1 MVDDFVR
8 PFVARWRLLA
18 LALVGG
24 ALLALGAA
32 AVWPRSYTATVSF
45 TPEQSTGGSIGG
57 SLAGA
62 LGSLSDGLGSVA
74 GNLPGGLAAA
84 AGGGNGLTP
93 DFFAGVLK
101 SRELLDSTVAST
113 YRDPAGGAPR
123 TLVAILKPR
132 GATPARRAGNARRRL
147 EKKAVVTIDRRSTIV
162 TLAVTLGDPQLAA
175 DVANRMAELLNVYN
189 LERRQSSSREQR
201 RFVETRL
208 ARAEQ
213 ELRQAEQA
221 LTLFLAENRRY
232 QGSPT
237 LEQRA
242 MRLATD
248 ARVRQDLVLGLRK
261 SYEDARIAEVRDT
274 PVLSIVDHGAPPD
287 RPTNPRPLLWTV
299 LGAVLGLML
308 AGAYVLLDAART
320 RRGVGLPAPAAAYPD
335 GVRSPTA
342 ALRREPVEAI
352 EPGVWAER
360 RGPAPR
366 SSER

>member
-1 MVDDFVR
+1 
-8 PFVARWRLLA
+8 
-18 LALVGG
+18 
-24 ALLALGAA
+24 
-32 AVWPRSYTATVSF
+32 
-45 TPEQSTGGSIGG
+45 
-57 SLAGA
+57 
-62 LGSLSDGLGSVA
+62 
-74 GNLPGGLAAA
+74 
-84 AGGGNGLTP
+84 
-93 DFFAGVLK
+93 VLK
-101 SRELLDSTVAST
+101 SRELLDSTITSR

-123 TLVAILKPR
+123 PLLAILKPR

-147 EKKAVVTIDRRSTIV
+147 EKKAVVTIDRRSSIV
-162 TLAVTLGDPQLAA
+162 TLAVTLNDPQLAA
-175 DVANRMAELLNVYN
+175 DVANRMADLLNVYN

-213 ELRQAEQA
+213 ELRESERA
-221 LTLFLAENRRY
+221 LTQFLAENRRY

-248 ARVRQDLVLGLRK
+248 ARVRQDVVLGLRK

-287 RPTNPRPLLWTV
+287 RPTNPRPVTWTV
-299 LGAVLGLML
+299 LGAVLGLMV
-308 AGAYVLLDAART
+308 AGAYVLLGAGGARRGAGVPAARAASPASD
-320 RRGVGLPAPAAAYPD
+320 GL
-335 GVRSPTA
+335 RSPAA
-342 ALRREPVEAI
+342 ALRRDPVDAVESG
-352 EPGVWAER
+352 PWAER